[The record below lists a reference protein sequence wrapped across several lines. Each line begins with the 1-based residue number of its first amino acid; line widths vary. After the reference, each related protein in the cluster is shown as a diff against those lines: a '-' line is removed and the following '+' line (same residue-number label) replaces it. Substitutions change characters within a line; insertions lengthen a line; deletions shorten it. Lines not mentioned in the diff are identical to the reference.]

1 MKMQVEEN
9 YQYSPLNQPIPIA
22 EQIWDDATLPMVS
35 ISSLVYNHKPYI
47 ATCLDHLLKQK
58 TTFRVEL
65 VIHDDASNDGT
76 SDILNEYAAKYPRL
90 IRLITQKEN
99 IYSVNIR
106 KIENDIHA
114 CRRGKYIANCEGD
127 DFWHDPLKLEKQVQ
141 FLEAN
146 PDYAGTHTKVRY
158 VDYSGQTV
166 GYSNKVIPEHHTVT
180 FADLVTK
187 SMIHSVSFVYRR
199 KVLSIDGQLIWNL
212 TSHYYDQYLFLV
224 TALHGKIKY
233 LDDVTSTYRI
243 NVGVFTTWN
252 RQNKSLFTEEC
263 ITFFEKIVTDSDGKK
278 ACHLKLK
285 QVYATLYCCYA
296 KAKDDLATPYL
307 KKYIKVRKTLRSE
320 MSFVEYYRKVLHVEY
335 DFIRGL
341 FWQLAI
347 SVSQGWF
354 RPKGTT

>member
-1 MKMQVEEN
+1 MQNVEN

-22 EQIWDDATLPMVS
+22 EHQWDDTTLPLVS
-35 ISSLVYNHKPYI
+35 VSSLVYNHKAYI
-47 ATCLDHLLKQK
+47 ITCIDHLLKQK

-76 SDILNEYAAKYPRL
+76 SLILQDYAARYPQL
-90 IRLITQKEN
+90 IKLITQSEN
-99 IYSVNIR
+99 LYTDNIR

-114 CRRGKYIANCEGD
+114 QRRGKYIANCEGD

-146 PDYAGTHTKVRY
+146 PNFAGVHTRVKY
-158 VDYSGQTV
+158 VDFSGKTV
-166 GYSNKVIPEHHTVT
+166 GYSNKVLPEHHTAT

-199 KVLSIDGQLIWNL
+199 NVLRLNGQFIWDL
-212 TSHYYDQYLFLV
+212 TPHYYDQYLFLV

-233 LDDVTSTYRI
+233 LDDVTATYRI

-252 RQNKSLFTEEC
+252 RQNKSMFTEEC
-263 ITFFEKIVTDSDGKK
+263 ISFFEQIVTDPAGKQ

-296 KAKDDLATPYL
+296 KAKSELASPYF
-307 KKYIKVRKTLRSE
+307 KKYVGIRNTLCKE
-320 MSFVEYYRKVLHVEY
+320 MRFTEYYKKVLHVEY

-341 FWQLAI
+341 FWQVAI
-347 SVSQGWF
+347 FLSKGWF
-354 RPKGTT
+354 RPKGTV